1 MTAKTN
7 KEKNIMLAF
16 GTRPEAVKMCPL
28 VNELKSRGIGVT
40 VCLTGQ
46 HRELLLPVLEKF
58 GVSADIN
65 LDVMSTSQSLSQ
77 LTARVLEGISN
88 LTETQKPSAV
98 MVHGDTATAFA
109 VALACFYMKIP
120 VYHVEA
126 GLRTGDIHAPFP
138 EEFNRRVISLI
149 ARLHFAPTERAAENL
164 MNEGIPRSRI
174 FVTGNTVLD
183 ALKYTLDSSY
193 THPFLEKHR
202 GKRIIFLT
210 AHRRESHGKRL
221 EKILAAVRRI
231 AEVYTDICIIYPV
244 HPNPAVKD
252 TVYGILSD
260 CERIELCA
268 PLGIYDCHNILS
280 RSYLVLTDSGGIQ
293 EEAAALGI
301 PTLVLRNV
309 TERQEGILCGAAM
322 LAGTD
327 TEQIYATV
335 SRVLNDSTLYQAM
348 TAAKNPYGDGN
359 ACVRIANAV
368 SYSYFGRQKI
378 KQITK
383 NGKSK
388 RD

>member
-1 MTAKTN
+1 
-7 KEKNIMLAF
+7 MLAF

-28 VNELKSRGIGVT
+28 INELRSRGICVI

-46 HRELLLPVLEKF
+46 HRELIQPVLEKF
-58 GVSADIN
+58 GITADID
-65 LDVMSTSQSLSQ
+65 LDVMSTAQTLSH
-77 LTARVLEGISN
+77 LTARVLEGIGG
-88 LTETQKPSAV
+88 LTEAQKPSAV

-120 VYHVEA
+120 IYHIEA
-126 GLRTGDIHAPFP
+126 GLRTGDIRAPFP
-138 EEFNRRVISLI
+138 EEFNRRAISLI
-149 ARLHFAPTERAAENL
+149 AQLHFAPTERAAENL

-183 ALKYTLDSSY
+183 ALKYTLDSAY
-193 THPFLEKHR
+193 THPLLEKHR
-202 GKRIIFLT
+202 GKRLIFLT
-210 AHRRESHGKRL
+210 AHRRESHGKGL

-231 AEVYTDICIIYPV
+231 AETYTDICIIYPV
-244 HPNPAVKD
+244 HSNPAVNGA
-252 TVYGILSD
+252 VYGLLSD
-260 CERIELCA
+260 CERIELCE

-327 TEQIYATV
+327 TEQIYATA
-335 SRVLNDSTLYQAM
+335 SRLLNDSALYRAM
-348 TAAKNPYGDGN
+348 SSAANPYGDGN
-359 ACVRIANAV
+359 ACARIADTV
-368 SYSYFGRQKI
+368 SYFYFGKRKSRRQ
-378 KQITK
+378 
-383 NGKSK
+383 G
-388 RD
+388 